1 MLLSNQGQSIN
12 NNSFISEENGGANFM
27 DQDEAQND
35 NTTLEGTPSTK
46 KKIVPVMCLY
56 KELFLPEVLKLAI
69 LSALQKDSKHANSM
83 HNLESFVNNL
93 THEKR
98 HVILSENG
106 LSLSTSMFIP
116 YSIMGR
122 ELLCSV
128 QRLLDSDDD
137 RCTFTNAEKTQSV
150 AFVLG
155 QTEILGVIDVI
166 CAVLLIMSDANDI
179 NTHLTD
185 GASRTNIMS
194 IFDVILKSICFKK
207 RVDYSTILQMCVD
220 HGYKD
225 TSLLSLVH
233 I

>member
-1 MLLSNQGQSIN
+1 MN
-12 NNSFISEENGGANFM
+12 NNSCIFEENGGANSM
-27 DQDEAQND
+27 HEDDAQDD
-35 NTTLEGTPSTK
+35 TLDESTSTK
-46 KKIVPVMCLY
+46 KQVVPVVCLY
-56 KELFLPEVLKLAI
+56 KDLFSPEVMKLAI

-83 HNLESFVNNL
+83 HNLETFINNL

-106 LSLSTSMFIP
+106 LSLSASMFIP

-137 RCTFTNAEKTQSV
+137 RCTFTNAQKTQSV
-150 AFVLG
+150 AFVLA

-166 CAVLLIMSDANDI
+166 CAVLLIMSDANDF

-185 GASRTNIMS
+185 AASRTNIMS

-207 RVDYSTILQMCVD
+207 RVDYPTILQKCID
-220 HGYKD
+220 YGYKD
-225 TSLLSLVH
+225 TSLLSSLH